1 MLTKT
6 YDSPVGPL
14 TMKIQDGY
22 LIALDFSVDEE
33 VAPGADAAPADL
45 TDASAPA
52 DLAVWSRVAAWLDA
66 YFAGDAPSSAALPI
80 DFEKCPGY
88 TPFRGAVWELLR
100 AIPRGQTVTYGYLAA
115 QIAKGQNR
123 GKSEGEGRGS
133 MYARDSEELA
143 PKSSAMLSRAV
154 GQAVGHNPI
163 PIIVPCHRV
172 VGADGS
178 LTGFMLGKTPAGWES
193 GVALKKAL
201 LERERR

>member
-100 AIPRGQTVTYGYLAA
+100 AISRGQTVTYGYLAA
-115 QIAKGQNR
+115 QIAKRQNK
-123 GKSEGEGRGS
+123 GKSEGKGRGG
-133 MYARDSEELA
+133 MCA
-143 PKSSAMLSRAV
+143 RAV

-178 LTGFMLGKTPAGWES
+178 LTGFMLGKTPVGWES

>member
-1 MLTKT
+1 MLIKN

-14 TMKIQDGY
+14 TVKIQDGY

-33 VAPGADAAPADL
+33 TCAADASPEDQAAEE
-45 TDASAPA
+45 T
-52 DLAVWSRVAAWLDA
+52 VTAWLDA
-66 YFAGDAPSSAALPI
+66 YFAGDDPSSAALSV

-100 AIPRGQTVTYGYLAA
+100 AIPYGRTVTYGYLAE
-115 QIAKGQNR
+115 QIAKTRNK
-123 GKSEGEGRGS
+123 GKFEAG
-133 MYARDSEELA
+133 AKEEEPQPVKLGMLA
-143 PKSSAMLSRAV
+143 RAV
-154 GQAVGHNPI
+154 GQAVGHNPV

-178 LTGFMLGKTPAGWES
+178 LTGFMLGRTPAGRES

-201 LERERR
+201 LERERSGK